1 MYAHVLCQIALLR
14 KRSSTNFA
22 FERSLTSMR
31 AKMSCQSLCAR
42 TRFIARATHVWC
54 DEHVSSRVQS
64 QTAFITKRFITH
76 SAFERLL
83 ARMRAKMN
91 CQIPG
96 TRTRFIARSTHEW
109 SDEHV
114 SSRVLSQMDLL
125 SKRFITHSAFERL
138 LARVYTLVSF
148 QMLSSRKIFIADFA
162 DICSSSPSS
171 SFFENSVV
179 VVSIWNF

>member
-1 MYAHVLCQIALLR
+1 MFMSSLVLGQTSIRFICFPAIALVWPNVGMYAHVSSQIALLS
-14 KRSSTNFA
+14 KRFITLWT
-22 FERSLTSMR
+22 FERLLASMS
-31 AKMSCQSLCAR
+31 AKMSCQMLR
-42 TRFIARATHVWC
+42 
-54 DEHVSSRVQS
+54 
-64 QTAFITKRFITH
+64 
-76 SAFERLL
+76 
-83 ARMRAKMN
+83 
-91 CQIPG
+91 

-109 SDEHV
+109 CDERV
-114 SSRVLSQMDLL
+114 SSRVNSQIALSIE
-125 SKRFITHSAFERL
+125 RFITHSAFERL